1 MPDTKITRSGG
12 NVFADIGLPNSGE
25 LSIKSELVMNLRR
38 LMDLHGLTQKEVAA
52 RVGSDQ
58 PTISKVIRGRLDLV
72 TTDRLLNWFQLLGQE
87 ICISIRDNFTRES
100 PKERTAGCGGG
111 SSPAYA

>member
-1 MPDTKITRSGG
+1 MSDTKITRSSG
-12 NVFADIGLPNSGE
+12 NVFADIGLPNSDE

-38 LMDLHGLTQKEVAA
+38 LMELHGLTQKEVAK

-72 TTDRLLNWFQLLGQE
+72 TTDRLLNWHQLLGQE
-87 ICISIRDNFTRES
+87 VRISIHDNFSRKS
-100 PKERTAGCGGG
+100 SKERNLGCGCG
-111 SSPAYA
+111 ATLACA